1 MPSFGA
7 YLLCLASLQE
17 RKTLTGMPSFQ
28 FSEVAPVSELK
39 TALQFKASALF
50 DKVKTW
56 SQLCT
61 AVLLFPNLKKK
72 SSFLT
77 SD

>member
-28 FSEVAPVSELK
+28 FSEVVPLSELNSV
-39 TALQFKASALF
+39 LQFKANALF
-50 DKVKTW
+50 DRIRIF
-56 SQLCT
+56 SQL
-61 AVLLFPNLKKK
+61 
-72 SSFLT
+72 
-77 SD
+77 